1 MSSWAKQKLKLGL
14 EDVMPKY
21 LSPLLVPYTIDDVKR
36 MFPTKKLKKPAR
48 ARAII
53 KYYETYSWSW
63 WWIARGR
70 PSGIVKR
77 VWTVEDDTAFSGDW
91 GTFLIALEQGLDQRA
106 SEAGGGREGDLV
118 AFRDFCTPEQGW
130 PWAKWMHE
138 DWTNLTTPGQGLET
152 WMTMYVTVFCST
164 AARA

>member
-91 GTFLIALEQGLDQRA
+91 GTFLSALEQGLDQRA
-106 SEAGGGREGDLV
+106 SEAGGGARVTLSLFATSAHQSRVGHGLSG
-118 AFRDFCTPEQGW
+118 CTKTGRTLPRQDRGSRR
-130 PWAKWMHE
+130 
-138 DWTNLTTPGQGLET
+138 G
-152 WMTMYVTVFCST
+152 
-164 AARA
+164 